1 MSFHILEPS
10 PALLLG
16 GAESPLVAIE
26 LLYALSSASEEAHNP
41 LVLLVALKEPFL
53 VLEPACLLLMHVH
66 PICLDVGLW
75 NGGH

>member
-16 GAESPLVAIE
+16 RAQSPLMAVE

-41 LVLLVALKEPFL
+41 LVLLVALEEPFL
-53 VLEPACLLLMHVH
+53 VLEPARLLLMHVH

-75 NGGH
+75 DWCH